1 MSNILYSKVKFV
13 RNLKGIKF
21 ETNIS
26 ELEQKEVAKL
36 CLEATNSCGLKGG
49 LVVEMNDKVIDN
61 LLMNDLIERDFVEAC
76 VNNIFCN
83 KDTVSVQINSRN
95 HLEII
100 SKDKDI
106 FSAYQQGKNLDK
118 QLCNKLNFAY
128 SDKYGFLTPDIK
140 NIGSGMS
147 VEVALILPALA
158 KMEAIKSLPK
168 VNEKLIFSIDCINLQ
183 SGLCLIKTTT
193 TLGYNEKQICE
204 LAHSYIDKIIKLEI
218 EASKTLA
225 KDIDEV
231 KDKSERAKAIL
242 KHCIKISSEEAYLL
256 LGEILIS
263 INAGIEQQIN
273 IEKINKLFNCI
284 KLNKNNYKN
293 LATEIQKILKI

>member
-1 MSNILYSKVKFV
+1 MSNIIYSKVKFV
-13 RNLKGIKF
+13 RNLKGVKF

-36 CLEATNSCGLKGG
+36 CLEATNSCGLKGS
-49 LVVEMNDKVIDN
+49 LVAEMNDKVIDN
-61 LLMNDLIERDFVEAC
+61 LLMNDLIESEFVDDC
-76 VNNIFCN
+76 VNNVFSN
-83 KDTVSVQINSRN
+83 DGNVSVQINSKN

-100 SKDKDI
+100 SKDNDV
-106 FSAYQQGKNLDK
+106 FTAYQHGKILDK

-140 NIGSGMS
+140 NIGSGMA
-147 VEVALILPALA
+147 VEIAIILPALA

-168 VNEKLIFSIDCINLQ
+168 INEKLIFEIDCINFQ
-183 SGLCLIKTTT
+183 SGLCIIKTTT

-204 LAHSYIDKIIKLEI
+204 LAYSYVDKIIKLEI

-225 KDIDEV
+225 KDIDEI

-242 KHCIKISSEEAYLL
+242 NHCVKISSDEAYLL

-263 INAGIEQQIN
+263 INAGIEQDIN

-284 KLNKNNYKN
+284 KLNKNNHKE
-293 LATEIQKILKI
+293 LAIKIQQILKI